1 MLYSSQTCLGHVS
14 ELGIWQSKVLSD
26 IAEVIIWNSIRLMK
40 NIEFGSQVDG
50 WLEWSVIYT
59 RKRWEECRC

>member
-26 IAEVIIWNSIRLMK
+26 IAEVIIWNSIRLIK

-50 WLEWSVIYT
+50 WLE
-59 RKRWEECRC
+59 